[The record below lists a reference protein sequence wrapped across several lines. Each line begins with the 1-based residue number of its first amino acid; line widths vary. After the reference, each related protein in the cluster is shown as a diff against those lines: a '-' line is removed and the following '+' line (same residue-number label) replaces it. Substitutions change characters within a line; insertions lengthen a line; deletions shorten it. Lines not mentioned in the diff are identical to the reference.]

1 MSILICLTNVLVVCV
16 CLFVAVGLFETV
28 SYMAVLQNDAQ
39 SIWQLAFS

>member
-1 MSILICLTNVLVVCV
+1 MSILICLTNVLVS
-16 CLFVAVGLFETV
+16 CLFVAVGLFEKV